1 MAREEELSVRLE
13 VRLFGGLSCK
23 NEELTCFGQSE
34 FFVQAP
40 EGITAQQFHEFLK
53 LGAIPVV
60 TAVNGVIEK
69 KNHILADNDRV
80 GIFPPVAGG

>member
-1 MAREEELSVRLE
+1 MKLE

-23 NEELTCFGQSE
+23 NAELPCLGERE
-34 FFVQAP
+34 FFVTAP
-40 EGITAQQFHEFLK
+40 DGITVQQFHEFLK

-60 TAVNGVIEK
+60 TAVNGVVEK
-69 KNHILADNDRV
+69 KNHVLVDNDRV

>member
-1 MAREEELSVRLE
+1 MRLE

-23 NEELTCFGQSE
+23 NAELPCFGKSE
-34 FFVQAP
+34 FLVTAP
-40 EGITAQQFHEFLK
+40 DGITVQQFHEFLK
-53 LGAIPVV
+53 LGPIPVV

-69 KNHILADNDRV
+69 KNHVLADNDRV

>member
-1 MAREEELSVRLE
+1 MRLE

-23 NEELTCFGQSE
+23 NEGLDCFGQSE
-34 FFVQAP
+34 FLVTTP
-40 EGITAQQFHEFLK
+40 EGITVQQFHEFLK

-60 TAVNGVIEK
+60 TAVNGAIEK
-69 KNHILADNDRV
+69 KEHVLADNDRV